1 MTDALFAGYR
11 PLIAILRGINPN
23 EAEAVLEALIAAGIG
38 LIEVPLNSPEPF
50 ASIRIIADK
59 ARGRARVGAG
69 TVLAADDVRR
79 VADAGGQIIVSPN
92 RDDSVIRATKA
103 LGLDSYPGVFTAT
116 EAIGALAAGADALK
130 FFPADVLGPA
140 GVRAIAAVLPR
151 RVPLL
156 AVGGVDA
163 GNIPSWLN
171 AGIAGFGIGSSLYKP
186 GMTAAEVGARAREMV
201 AAYDTNST
209 VIPAKG
215 GTQ

>member
-1 MTDALFAGYR
+1 MTAMRDPLFAGHR
-11 PLIAILRGINPN
+11 PLIAILRGMAPG

-50 ASIRIIADK
+50 ASIRIMADK
-59 ARGRARVGAG
+59 AQGRARVGAG
-69 TVLAADDVRR
+69 TVLTPDDVKR
-79 VADAGGQIIVSPN
+79 VAAAGGQIIVSPN
-92 RDDSVIRATKA
+92 RDDAVIRATKS

-163 GNIPSWLN
+163 VNIPTWLN

-186 GMTAAEVGARAREMV
+186 RMTAGTVGAKAREMV
-201 AAYDTNST
+201 AAYDGA
-209 VIPAKG
+209 VGAAKN
-215 GTQ
+215 